1 MSHHDPTY
9 AVIAKHRRA
18 LAIFEH
24 QPSDA
29 TWADVYT
36 ARELLMLV
44 VPSTIAGAA
53 ALATYLS
60 QRIADDESFLEQ
72 EQDQL
77 SILRSLAAALSRPSG
92 PTRTR

>member
-29 TWADVYT
+29 TWADVCT
-36 ARELLMLV
+36 ARELLILV
-44 VPSTIAGAA
+44 VPSSIAGAA
-53 ALATYLS
+53 ALATYII
-60 QRIADDESFLEQ
+60 QRVADDESFLDP

-77 SILRSLAAALSRPSG
+77 SILRSLAVALSRPSG
-92 PTRTR
+92 PARTR